1 MAAAAVVDK
10 EAEVR
15 VVAMVMVVM
24 VASAA
29 ATMEA
34 ARAADKKNG
43 PS

>member
-1 MAAAAVVDK
+1 MAVAAAAK
-10 EAEVR
+10 EAEGR
-15 VVAMVMVVM
+15 VVAMVMVVE